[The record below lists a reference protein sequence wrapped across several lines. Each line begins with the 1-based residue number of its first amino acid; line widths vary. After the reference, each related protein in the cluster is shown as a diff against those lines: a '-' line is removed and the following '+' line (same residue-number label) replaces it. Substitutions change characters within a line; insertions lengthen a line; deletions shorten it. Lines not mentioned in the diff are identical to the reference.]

1 MTNRK
6 NSRETNDDLEQIEG
20 VGPGYADALR
30 QAGVQTFADL
40 AHFASP
46 EALHAVLLESAE
58 ADVPLWKIER
68 NDWIGQARKKVAA
81 KVVTKR
87 SAAEAEAAVADAGP
101 ESEEAPSPEEW
112 QEHAV
117 FMVFF
122 ERRAGEEGQEMWQT
136 RTYRSENDGEV
147 AAFPGVEPSPWVEWI
162 LNNAHLPFVVPS
174 PTLAERPAA
183 AEEAVTVTEAGAPAA
198 EGFAVTIQNVSVSE
212 VGPTADAPEK
222 GLGAEVQFE
231 VSWPPAVIEPPAH
244 YRVEIHTVD
253 LESGDTA
260 LLASEGGHLESEVH
274 SYHSHQRFPIPEIG
288 RYRLHYVVLLLP
300 PAGAV
305 AFHDGPTLNVRP

>member
-1 MTNRK
+1 MTNHED
-6 NSRETNDDLEQIEG
+6 SPETNDNLEEIEG

-30 QAGVQTFADL
+30 QAGVHTFADL
-40 AHFASP
+40 AHFTSP
-46 EALHAVLLESAE
+46 EALHAVLLENAE
-58 ADVPLWKIER
+58 TDVPLWKIER

-87 SAAEAEAAVADAGP
+87 AAAEPQSAAGNAGP
-101 ESEEAPSPEEW
+101 ASEESPPPEEW

-122 ERRAGEEGQEMWQT
+122 ERRAGEEGQELWQT

-147 AAFPGVEPSPWVEWI
+147 AAFPGVEPFPWVEWI
-162 LNNAHLPFVVPS
+162 LNNAHLPFEVPS
-174 PTLAERPAA
+174 PMLAEQPAE
-183 AEEAVTVTEAGAPAA
+183 AEETGIVAETGLPAA
-198 EGFAVTIQNVSVSE
+198 EGFTVAIRNASLSE
-212 VGPTADAPEK
+212 LGPTADAPEK
-222 GLGAEVQFE
+222 GLGAEVQFD
-231 VSWPPAVIEPPAH
+231 VSWPPAASETPAH
-244 YRVEIHTVD
+244 YRVEIHTVE

-260 LLASEGGHLESEVH
+260 LVASEGGRLESGVH
-274 SYHSHQRFPIPEIG
+274 SYRSHQRFPIPEVG

-305 AFHDGPTLNVRP
+305 AFHDGPTLNIRP